1 MQLKE
6 ENKIDERKK
15 RGDMEEELRRKWKT
29 LEVRGAWVRVGSL
42 CFHRCGAVR
51 SRERERE
58 REGGEVY
65 RGKWKWEMRKKE
77 QGRRT

>member
-29 LEVRGAWVRVGSL
+29 LEVRGAWVRVDGTPLKASL
-42 CFHRCGAVR
+42 P
-51 SRERERE
+51 
-58 REGGEVY
+58 
-65 RGKWKWEMRKKE
+65 
-77 QGRRT
+77 

>member
-58 REGGEVY
+58 RERERV
-65 RGKWKWEMRKKE
+65 RER
-77 QGRRT
+77 GRRGL

>member
-42 CFHRCGAVR
+42 CFHRCG
-51 SRERERE
+51 
-58 REGGEVY
+58 
-65 RGKWKWEMRKKE
+65 WI
-77 QGRRT
+77 

>member
-58 REGGEVY
+58 SQREREERFIEENGN
-65 RGKWKWEMRKKE
+65 GK
-77 QGRRT
+77 

>member
-1 MQLKE
+1 MQLKKKKKI
-6 ENKIDERKK
+6 KIDERKK
-15 RGDMEEELRRKWKT
+15 RGNTEEELRRRWKT

-58 REGGEVY
+58 SQREREERFIEENGN
-65 RGKWKWEMRKKE
+65 GK
-77 QGRRT
+77 